1 MLSSTGNRSW
11 AFAVTVLAGAGTI
24 SCQPAGVPG
33 STALQKSWMFGIERM
48 RGDPE
53 PQLPYTNQFIA
64 NLAAMPSVQIV
75 YVGDERNSYAFNAWT
90 GGKAL
95 VSPWLRGEGN
105 CMNITYTI
113 FVTGQ
118 QRAVFGQVV
127 PADVGRHRT
136 RFRLRGQGSRTVLPS
151 AGDSGSIAHR
161 FRETARIRQGHR

>member
-1 MLSSTGNRSW
+1 MVGMRAPTGNRL
-11 AFAVTVLAGAGTI
+11 AFALIVLAGVGTT
-24 SCQPAGVPG
+24 SCQPVGVPG

-75 YVGDERNSYAFNAWT
+75 YVGDERNRFAFNAWT
-90 GGKAL
+90 GGKVP

-113 FVTGQ
+113 FVIRSAAGG
-118 QRAVFGQVV
+118 VWPSGS
-127 PADVGRHRT
+127 ADVGRDRAG
-136 RFRLRGQGSRTVLPS
+136 FRMRR
-151 AGDSGSIAHR
+151 
-161 FRETARIRQGHR
+161 

>member
-1 MLSSTGNRSW
+1 MTGNRTL
-11 AFAVTVLAGAGTI
+11 ALALMTALAGVGTTA
-24 SCQPAGVPG
+24 CQPAGVPG

-75 YVGDERNSYAFNAWT
+75 YVGDARNGYAFNAWT
-90 GGKAL
+90 GGKVL

-105 CMNITYTI
+105 CMNIAYTI

-118 QRAVFGQVV
+118 QQAVFGQVV
-127 PADVGRHRT
+127 PAMLAGTEPDSACVDRAA
-136 RFRLRGQGSRTVLPS
+136 GQFYRALVV
-151 AGDSGSIAHR
+151 
-161 FRETARIRQGHR
+161 QGL

>member
-1 MLSSTGNRSW
+1 MTGNRTL
-11 AFAVTVLAGAGTI
+11 ALTLMTALAGVGTTA
-24 SCQPAGVPG
+24 CQPTGVAG

-75 YVGDERNSYAFNAWT
+75 YVGDARNGYAFNAWT
-90 GGKAL
+90 GGKVL

-105 CMNITYTI
+105 CMNIAYTI

-118 QRAVFGQVV
+118 QQAVFGQIV
-127 PADVGRHRT
+127 PAMLAGTEPDSACVDRAA
-136 RFRLRGQGSRTVLPS
+136 GQFYRALVV
-151 AGDSGSIAHR
+151 
-161 FRETARIRQGHR
+161 QGL

>member
-1 MLSSTGNRSW
+1 MRSPTGNRSR
-11 AFAVTVLAGAGTI
+11 ALAAIVLAGAGTT

-75 YVGDERNSYAFNAWT
+75 YVGDERNRFAFNAWT
-90 GGKAL
+90 GGRVL
-95 VSPWLRGEGN
+95 VSTWLRGEGT

-113 FVTGQ
+113 FVSGKQ
-118 QRAVFGQVV
+118 QAVFGQVV
-127 PADVGRHRT
+127 PAMLAGTEPDSACVDRAA
-136 RFRLRGQGSRTVLPS
+136 GQFYRALVV
-151 AGDSGSIAHR
+151 
-161 FRETARIRQGHR
+161 QGL